1 MHSTSN
7 SSSSSPP
14 YPNSNKASRMWL
26 AVVSILFVATTFSSL
41 IHTTHAQKAP
51 GPRAGHCI
59 VELNGV
65 VYVLGGTPPVSSAY
79 ANFTSL
85 QLPQDN
91 IWSVKPDDFPWTE
104 LTPPPVSIHIPAL
117 TMTYNSQTPTA
128 TPSWT
133 DCFATD
139 DGRIVVVGGS
149 AQLLVFDIASSAW
162 SQPAGSIKFGPS
174 VSSDMFLNPV
184 YIQSRILGDGTTGL
198 VVCTLTWNSQPQP
211 YYLDTKTWTVTLAI
225 GTALT
230 TPASTPGSSN
240 GWGVVPGNGPLLP
253 PNGFRHFSLVV
264 LGNTAYIMGGY
275 STLLTGEIR
284 DWSSITSFPVQ
295 QAPSST
301 VVMFGN
307 AGNLAA
313 TTRGSVAY
321 PISGSSIHILP
332 GNKGGNSQNMQL
344 VQTFTSSQV
353 TATALG
359 LSENGPRNSVF
370 RGATLIGKGGN
381 QIFVHGGLRTID
393 FGSPSVA
400 VPPLDYFES
409 SAAVWNGDS
418 QTWGNL
424 ASVYVPPKSKGPMI
438 GLIVGGVVL
447 LILVGVGIWFYI
459 RRQRNRRLEEEERQA
474 KGMVLKNEDV
484 LQKEHKTLRSFDEN
498 SSARPTPAVAYYVAP
513 PDGGIGNGI
522 ETGGTYQALH
532 PSTHGYVEGH
542 ATGRSASS
550 EGIRASR
557 YTDFGPASS
566 SPYAQPELIDE
577 EYVVQTSDGSPRFPN
592 GPQDY
597 SSLGYENSTSSTSPA
612 LHNDGLISRA
622 PSRYQSVVSTTG
634 HPIYG
639 MSTDLISKREYDDAN
654 SHQQQ
659 AQAQAPYHPA
669 TPSDN
674 GGGSG
679 SGPYVL
685 PNPAAQRSEPYF
697 VRPYS
702 QASTSNLSPSPLL
715 PRSQHTPVS
724 PAFTATYSMP
734 ESAHGGSS
742 SDGGAGGPAGSMN
755 PLLPPSQSPGISE
768 YQDPQYGGAY
778 AHYQQ
783 QQQHLQQ
790 HQQGPPVVNSQTRH
804 QF

>member
-1 MHSTSN
+1 M
-7 SSSSSPP
+7 
-14 YPNSNKASRMWL
+14 
-26 AVVSILFVATTFSSL
+26 
-41 IHTTHAQKAP
+41 
-51 GPRAGHCI
+51 
-59 VELNGV
+59 
-65 VYVLGGTPPVSSAY
+65 GGTPPVSSAY

-85 QLPQDN
+85 HLPQN
-91 IWSVKPDDFPWTE
+91 SIWDIKPDDFSWTE

-117 TMTYNSQTPTA
+117 AMTYNSQTPTV

-133 DCFATD
+133 DCFATN

-149 AQLLVFDIASSAW
+149 AQLLVYDIASSAW

-174 VSSDMFLNPV
+174 VSSGMFSNPV

-225 GTALT
+225 GTPLT

-253 PNGFRHFSLVV
+253 PNGFRHFSLAV

-275 STLLTGEIR
+275 STLLTGEVR

-321 PISGSSIHILP
+321 PISDSSIHILP

-344 VQTFTSSQV
+344 VQTFSSNQV

-359 LSENGPRNSVF
+359 LAENAPRNSIF

-381 QIFVHGGLRTID
+381 QIFVHGGLSSID
-393 FGSPSVA
+393 FGSPSIT
-400 VPPLDYFES
+400 VPPLDYFENS
-409 SAAVWNGDS
+409 VAVWNGNS
-418 QTWGNL
+418 LTWGDS
-424 ASVYVPPKSKGPMI
+424 ASKYVPPKSKGLMI

-447 LILVGVGIWFYI
+447 LILIGVGIWFYK

-498 SSARPTPAVAYYVAP
+498 SSARPTPAIAYYVAP
-513 PDGGIGNGI
+513 PDGSIGNGVEI
-522 ETGGTYQALH
+522 GGTYQALH
-532 PSTHGYVEGH
+532 PSTHGYAEGY
-542 ATGRSASS
+542 ATGRGTSS
-550 EGIRASR
+550 EAIRAST
-557 YTDFGPASS
+557 YTDFRPVSTS
-566 SPYAQPELIDE
+566 SPYVQPELIDE
-577 EYVVQTSDGSPRFPN
+577 EYIVQTSDGSPRFPN

-597 SSLGYENSTSSTSPA
+597 SSLGHENSTSSASPV
-612 LHNDGLISRA
+612 LHNEGPISRA

-654 SHQQQ
+654 SYQQTE
-659 AQAQAPYHPA
+659 AHAPYHPT

-674 GGGSG
+674 SGRSG

-724 PAFTATYSMP
+724 PTFSATYSMP

-742 SDGGAGGPAGSMN
+742 SDGGAGASGSVN
-755 PLLPPSQSPGISE
+755 PLLLPSQSPGIGE
-768 YQDPQYGGAY
+768 YQDPHYSS
-778 AHYQQ
+778 AHAQYQQ
-783 QQQHLQQ
+783 QQQQ
-790 HQQGPPVVNSQTRH
+790 H
-804 QF
+804 